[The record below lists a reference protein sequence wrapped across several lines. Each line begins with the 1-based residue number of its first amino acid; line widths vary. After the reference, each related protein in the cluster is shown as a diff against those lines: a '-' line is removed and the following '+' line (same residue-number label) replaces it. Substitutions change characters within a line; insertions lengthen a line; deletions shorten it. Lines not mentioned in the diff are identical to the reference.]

1 VGGPGRGPRL
11 RARPRDD
18 QPADGG
24 ARRLRGDRRPARR
37 ARGGQRLDLPRELL

>member
-1 VGGPGRGPRL
+1 VGGLGRGPRL

-24 ARRLRGDRRPARR
+24 APPTRRSSPCPARSWWSATR
-37 ARGGQRLDLPRELL
+37 PTS